1 MAKFERIVKVTPAY
15 DRRDPDPH
23 KNYGIHGAHLL
34 FVLKGEFG
42 AVAFDIGTN
51 WYLPHV
57 ADELR
62 HNEYL
67 YSGKSFFEPTPYSI
81 GYHSPKPMYED
92 HHMSAVECEYLDGKS
107 CYFGDSVTYS
117 DVPFKIL
124 VSEGSEAMWAWMEN
138 YYKERFEDSEKVE

>member
-1 MAKFERIVKVTPAY
+1 MTEFERIVKVIPAY
-15 DRRDPDPH
+15 DKRDTDPN

-34 FVLKGEFG
+34 FVLKGILG

-57 ADELR
+57 ADEIR
-62 HNEYL
+62 SKDRFYDN
-67 YSGKSFFEPTPYSI
+67 KSSFEPTAYSI

-92 HHMSAVECEYLDGKS
+92 QSMSAVECEYLDGKS
-107 CYFGDSVTYS
+107 CYFGDNILYA

-124 VSEGSEAMWAWMEN
+124 ISEGSEAMWAWMEN
-138 YYKERFEDSEKVE
+138 YYKERFEDREKNE

>member
-1 MAKFERIVKVTPAY
+1 MSFERIVKVSPAY

-34 FVLKGEFG
+34 FVLKGELG

-57 ADELR
+57 AEELR
-62 HNEYL
+62 GKEHL

-92 HHMSAVECEYLDGKS
+92 HSMSAVECEYLDGKS
-107 CYFGDSVTYS
+107 CYFGDNVTYS
-117 DVPFKIL
+117 EVPFKIL
-124 VSEGSEAMWAWMEN
+124 ISEGSEAMWAWMEN
-138 YYKERFEDSEKVE
+138 YYKERFEDKKV